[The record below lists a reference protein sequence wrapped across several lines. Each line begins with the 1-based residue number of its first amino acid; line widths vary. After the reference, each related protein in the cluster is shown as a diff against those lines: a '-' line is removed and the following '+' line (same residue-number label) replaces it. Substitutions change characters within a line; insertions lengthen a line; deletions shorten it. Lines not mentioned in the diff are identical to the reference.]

1 MICRLLVLNDSGNA
15 SKNDY
20 LDFEQFCKN
29 NKLAPES
36 TFAVLQNLGALWST
50 CPQELSIEIRVYL
63 SQLDYGFVRKQT
75 EAAMQPPPVPEEF
88 EKLNNTEKA
97 ISLLTAMNYTQS
109 QISEKIIIA
118 AKSVNTLRKRIY
130 KKLNIRG
137 NVHAL
142 RDYMIKQGWLKMDVN
157 YLTTVFPNLIPF

>member
-1 MICRLLVLNDSGNA
+1 MVCRLLVLNDSGNA

-29 NKLAPES
+29 NKLTPES
-36 TFAVLQNLGALWST
+36 TFAVMQNLSAFWSA

-75 EAAMQPPPVPEEF
+75 EAAMQPPPTPNEF

-109 QISEKIIIA
+109 EISDKIIIA
-118 AKSVNTLRKRIY
+118 ADSVNTLRKRIY

-137 NVHAL
+137 NVHSL
-142 RDYMIKQGWLKMDVN
+142 RDYMIMQGWLKLDVN
-157 YLTTVFPNLIPF
+157 YLTTLFPNLIPF